1 MKLHLCWA
9 EKYEVVREYP
19 PVEIDSE
26 KFPELELELL
36 DVYNAQ
42 SHQEQQQALDN
53 LEHKMHQTEVGERG
67 ETIFE
72 MVEPYSHDL
81 YKESVV
87 YPLSEEEGGF
97 KMFEKEEEDGRN

>member
-53 LEHKMHQTEVGERG
+53 LEHKMHQTGVGERG

-81 YKESVV
+81 CKESVV

-97 KMFEKEEEDGRN
+97 NMFQKEEEDGRN

>member
-9 EKYEVVREYP
+9 EKYEVIREYP

-42 SHQEQQQALDN
+42 SQQEQQQALDN
-53 LEHKMHQTEVGERG
+53 REYKMHQTEAGERG

-81 YKESVV
+81 YQESVV

-97 KMFEKEEEDGRN
+97 KMFEEDKDNG